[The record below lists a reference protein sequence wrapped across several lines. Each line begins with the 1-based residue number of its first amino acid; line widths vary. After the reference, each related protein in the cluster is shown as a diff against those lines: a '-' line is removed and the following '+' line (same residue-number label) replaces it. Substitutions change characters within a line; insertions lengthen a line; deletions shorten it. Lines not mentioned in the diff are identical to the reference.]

1 MNNDG
6 FVAFSDNLG
15 NSGFAGVGGE
25 IMRKDL
31 GCKSTEIRGR
41 LVFFIPET
49 SIDHQVEK

>member
-15 NSGFAGVGGE
+15 NSGIAGVGGE

-31 GCKSTEIRGR
+31 SCKSTEIRGR
-41 LVFFIPET
+41 LVFFILET
-49 SIDHQVEK
+49 SIDHPVEK